1 MADDIATSKGTIL
14 KSLMKFI
21 DSELTTEQRQQ
32 MVASLEPD
40 VAKLAEGRV
49 LVSQPVPEAALN
61 RITDAAAAAK
71 GEDVEQFGIRA
82 GRAELNDAMRIYRLI
97 FAILTPPALL
107 GKASS
112 LWRQVHNTGT
122 LTITDKSDTHAQV
135 ELTDFP
141 SETAHCA
148 RLTGW
153 FHGLAE
159 MTKVKN
165 VSIDHKVCLTRG
177 GPHCV
182 WTLRW
187 TR

>member
-1 MADDIATSKGTIL
+1 MTDAVATSKGTIL
-14 KSLMKFI
+14 RSLLKFI
-21 DSELTTEQRQQ
+21 DEEL
-32 MVASLEPD
+32 SLEQKTKVVEGLTPD
-40 VAKLAEGRV
+40 VAELMKGRV
-49 LVSQPVPEAALN
+49 LVSQSVPEAALN
-61 RITDAAAAAK
+61 RITDVAAAVK
-71 GEDVEQFGIRA
+71 GEDIESFGMRA
-82 GRAELNDAMRIYRLI
+82 GRAELKDAMGIYRLI
-97 FAILTPPALL
+97 FAILTPTALL

-122 LTITDKSDTHAQV
+122 LTVTDKSDTHARV

-141 SETAHCA
+141 SEIAHCA

-165 VSIDHKVCLTRG
+165 VHIDHDVCLTKGSRCCG
-177 GPHCV
+177 

-187 TR
+187 DR